1 MLVFSCGS
9 ASLVILALAFNFVL
23 AVHYHGKDMGEQ
35 VTDILCH
42 WGHFMAL
49 KQYHQ
54 LHIVEAGLGVMFYH
68 FWMSAGSVLG
78 SQPLVSLINP
88 PRVVSQ
94 MKMKM
99 SFPSFMFEVIH
110 SGGHVLPSLN
120 LYEIVVS
127 LIQPPRVFGPFKMS
141 IPSFMFEIT

>member
-35 VTDILCH
+35 VTDVLCH

-49 KQYHQ
+49 KQYHH
-54 LHIVEAGLGVMFYH
+54 LHIVEAGLSVIFYH
-68 FWMSAGSVLG
+68 FVMSAGSVLG

-88 PRVVSQ
+88 PRVVSPF
-94 MKMKM
+94 KM
-99 SFPSFMFEVIH
+99 SFPSFIFEIIH
-110 SGGHVLPSLN
+110 SGGNV
-120 LYEIVVS
+120 
-127 LIQPPRVFGPFKMS
+127 
-141 IPSFMFEIT
+141 

>member
-35 VTDILCH
+35 VTDVLCH

-54 LHIVEAGLGVMFYH
+54 LHIVEAGLGVMFYL
-68 FWMSAGSVLG
+68 FWMS
-78 SQPLVSLINP
+78 LVSLIIP

-141 IPSFMFEIT
+141 ILSIPSPMFEIT